1 MTRRILIVDDEEGVR
16 FAVRNYLE
24 GCGYEVREVEDVAS
38 CRLAF
43 REWRP
48 DAIVLDYKLPD
59 GTALDLVEPVK
70 AFDPSITI
78 IVLTGHGSIELA
90 VQSMKDGAD
99 HFMTKPIELS
109 VLAAVL
115 EKSLALE
122 RSRRRD
128 LVAKSSRTE
137 NARDP
142 FIGKSRA
149 IARLREDAH
158 RLLDSDS
165 PVLIEGETGSGKGV
179 IAEWIHQAGP
189 RADGAFVDLN
199 CAGLSREF
207 LESEL
212 FGHEKGAFTGAVAAK
227 QGLLE
232 LAHAG
237 SVFFDEIGDMDIL
250 VQGKILKVVEAKK
263 FRRLGEVRDR
273 SVDIRL
279 IAASHLN
286 LVSLVGEKRF
296 RSDLYFRISTLPLV
310 VPPLRERVD
319 DIPEIAQHLLK
330 SSGRDGR
337 RSTTLTREAV
347 RALQAYTWP
356 GNIRE
361 LRNVLERAMLLS
373 EDGGGTI
380 DARHLQFT
388 TALAHASS
396 RGGTEMTLE
405 EVERGYI
412 QEVLDEVDGKV
423 DIAAARLGIPR
434 SSLYQK
440 LKKYGLSLR
449 RA

>member
-1 MTRRILIVDDEEGVR
+1 MTRRRVLIVDDENGIR

-24 GCGYEVREVEDVAS
+24 GCGYEVREVEDIAS

-43 REWRP
+43 RDWRP
-48 DAIVLDYKLPD
+48 DAILLDYRLPD
-59 GTALDLVEPVK
+59 GTALDLVQPVK

-78 IVLTGHGSIELA
+78 IILTGHGSIDLA

-99 HFMTKPIELS
+99 HFMTKPVELS

-115 EKSLALE
+115 EKSLSLQL
-122 RSRRRD
+122 SRRRD
-128 LVAKSSRTE
+128 LVAKSPRTE
-137 NARDP
+137 TVRDP

-149 IARLREDAH
+149 IARLREDVR

-189 RADGAFVDLN
+189 RRDAALVDLN
-199 CAGLSREF
+199 CAGLSKEF

-212 FGHEKGAFTGAVAAK
+212 FGHEKGAFTGAAGMK

-232 LAHAG
+232 LAHGG

-250 VQGKILKVVEAKK
+250 VQAKILKVVEAKK
-263 FRRLGEVRDR
+263 FRRMGDVRDR

-286 LVSLVGEKRF
+286 LLSLVSEKRF
-296 RSDLYFRISTLPLV
+296 RSDLYFRISTLPLL
-310 VPPLRERVD
+310 VPPLRERVE
-319 DIPEIAQHLLK
+319 DIPEMADHLLRT
-330 SSGRDGR
+330 SGREGR
-337 RSTTLTREAV
+337 RLMTLTREAV
-347 RALQAYTWP
+347 RALQAYHWP

-361 LRNVLERAMLLS
+361 LRNVLERAVLLN
-373 EDGGGTI
+373 EDGAII
-380 DARHLQFT
+380 DVRHLQFT
-388 TALAHASS
+388 SALGNSTARAST
-396 RGGTEMTLE
+396 GMTLE
-405 EVERGYI
+405 ELERGYI
-412 QEVLDEVDGKV
+412 QDVLNETRGKV
-423 DIAAARLGIPR
+423 DIAAGRLGIPR

-440 LKKYGLSLR
+440 VKKYGLSLQR
-449 RA
+449 G

>member
-1 MTRRILIVDDEEGVR
+1 MTQRRILIVDDENGIR
-16 FAVRNYLE
+16 FALRNYLE
-24 GCGYEVREVEDVAS
+24 GCGYEVREVEDIAS
-38 CRLAF
+38 CRMAF
-43 REWRP
+43 RDWRP

-59 GTALDLVEPVK
+59 GTALDLVEPIK

-115 EKSLALE
+115 EKSLALQ

-137 NARDP
+137 VTRDP

-149 IARLREDAH
+149 IARLREDA
-158 RLLDSDS
+158 RRVLDSDL

-179 IAEWIHQAGP
+179 VAEWIHQAGP
-189 RADGAFVDLN
+189 RCDAAFVDLN
-199 CAGLSREF
+199 CAGLSKEF

-212 FGHEKGAFTGAVAAK
+212 FGHEKGAFTGAVGAK

-250 VQGKILKVVEAKK
+250 VQAKILKVVEAKK
-263 FRRLGEVRDR
+263 FRRLGDVRDR

-286 LVSLVGEKRF
+286 LVSLVGENKF

-319 DIPEIAQHLLK
+319 DIPEIAEHLLK
-330 SSGRDGR
+330 TAGRDGR
-337 RSTTLTREAV
+337 HLITLTREAV
-347 RALQAYTWP
+347 RALQAYQWP

-361 LRNVLERAMLLS
+361 LRNVLERALLLS
-373 EDGGGTI
+373 ENGGTI

-388 TALAHASS
+388 AMLANSPS
-396 RGGTEMTLE
+396 RGGTGMTLE
-405 EVERGYI
+405 ELERGYI
-412 QEVLDEVDGKV
+412 CDVLNEVGGKV
-423 DIAAARLGIPR
+423 DVAAGRLGIPR

-440 LKKYGLSLR
+440 LKKYGLSAR
-449 RA
+449 GV